1 MAARP
6 SLFLQQVALHPYQR
20 LSGPIVIVEGS
31 RSPSSGQADDP
42 VQLLGRGDVL
52 SDEGVRLIMRAALV
66 IFLIIG
72 AAFFKILV
80 GPGKRRGQIML
91 AGTLGGFSS
100 GVRLSYPI

>member
-1 MAARP
+1 
-6 SLFLQQVALHPYQR
+6 
-20 LSGPIVIVEGS
+20 
-31 RSPSSGQADDP
+31 
-42 VQLLGRGDVL
+42 
-52 SDEGVRLIMRAALV
+52 MRAALV